1 MKKFFLLMSV
11 FLILV
16 LPIFGQQDSTE
27 ITPPGTWTDVLN
39 NFSTWFNTLAAVAAL
54 TVFIAAFVNKIF
66 KVTTSW
72 VKQVIAWICAI
83 ALCYAGNLLNLGFVA
98 DFPWLTTGIYG
109 IAAGFVANG
118 IFDISFV
125 QYVLD
130 FLKLPKVKPPVAP
143 SA

>member
-1 MKKFFLLMSV
+1 MISV
-11 FLILV
+11 FVMLSITAFSQ
-16 LPIFGQQDSTE
+16 PDSTQ
-27 ITPPGTWTDVLN
+27 INPPGTWTDVLN

-66 KVTTSW
+66 KVTVSW
-72 VKQVIAWICAI
+72 VKQLVAWVCAI
-83 ALCYAGNLLNLGFVA
+83 ILCFAGNLLNLGFVA
-98 DFPWLTTGIYG
+98 DFPWLTTAIYG

-130 FLKLPKVKPPVAP
+130 FLKLPKVKPPAAP